1 MPMNL
6 TDPILVLGAGESGVG
21 SALLAKSLGARA
33 FVSDAGEGKGPGVAE
48 LDAAGIAHEIGG
60 HQPNNWDD
68 TTVVVKSPG
77 IPDNAPVVQTCRDQG
92 REVISEI
99 EYASRMHMAL
109 GHTTPVVAVT
119 GANGKTTTTSMID
132 HMLRHEG
139 WDTDCVGNIGTSWAR
154 RLSERVARNE
164 GAAEATVIEV
174 SSFQLDGTRTFRPN
188 VGVLLNIT
196 PDHLDR
202 YGYEMANYAASK
214 WRITASQTEA
224 DHLIYNADCE
234 WTQRMLDQRGTSA
247 QLLPVSAERTLDEV
261 MRDGHGGGLDPQ
273 DNSQFILQHFN
284 SFSMTIQKLAVQ
296 GKHNLFNSMAA
307 SMSGRVLDLRKEGI
321 RESLQSFEGVEHR
334 LEFVQEVNGITFI
347 NDSKATNVNSVWYA
361 LECANAPV
369 IWIAGGID
377 KGNDYS
383 TLLPLVRDKV
393 KHLICMGKNNAK
405 LHAAFDDLVESS
417 WDVSS
422 AEEAVAKA
430 YELGLPG
437 ETALLSP
444 ACASFDLFGS
454 YEQRGRAFKA
464 AVRQL

>member
-1 MPMNL
+1 MNL
-6 TDPILVLGAGESGVG
+6 TDPILILGAGESGVG
-21 SALLAKSLGARA
+21 SALLAQSLGARA
-33 FVSDAGEGKGPGVAE
+33 FVSDAGEGKEPGVAE
-48 LDAAGIAHEIGG
+48 LEAAGIAHEVGG
-60 HQPNNWDD
+60 HQPNVWDE

-99 EYASRMHMAL
+99 EYASRVHKAL

-154 RLSERVARNE
+154 RLSERVSRDE

-224 DHLIYNADCE
+224 DHLIYNADCA

-247 QLLPVSAERTLDEV
+247 QLLPVSAERTLDKV

-321 RESLQSFEGVEHR
+321 RESLQTFEGVEHR
-334 LEFVQEVNGITFI
+334 LEFVQEVNGIMFI

-405 LHAAFDDLVESS
+405 LHAAFDDLVEGS

>member
-1 MPMNL
+1 MNL

-21 SALLAKSLGARA
+21 SALLAKSLGACA

-48 LDAAGIAHEIGG
+48 LEAAGIAHEVGG
-60 HQPNNWDD
+60 HQPDGWQDS
-68 TTVVVKSPG
+68 TVVVKSPG
-77 IPDNAPVVQTCRDQG
+77 IPENAPVVQTCRDQG

-99 EYASRMHMAL
+99 EYASRVHSAL

-174 SSFQLDGTRTFRPN
+174 SSFQLDGTRTFRPH

-202 YGYEMANYAASK
+202 YGDEMANYAASK

-234 WTQRMLDQRGTSA
+234 WTQRMLDHRGTSA

-393 KHLICMGKNNAK
+393 KHLICLGKNNAK
-405 LHAAFDDLVESS
+405 LHDAFDDLVESS

-430 YELGLPG
+430 YELGLSG

>member
-1 MPMNL
+1 MNL
-6 TDPILVLGAGESGVG
+6 TEPILILGAGESGVG
-21 SALLAKSLGARA
+21 SALLAKALGARA
-33 FVSDAGEGKGPGVAE
+33 FVSEAGEGQGPGVSE
-48 LDAAGIAHEIGG
+48 LQSAGIECEVGG
-60 HQPNNWDD
+60 HQPQRWED
-68 TTVVVKSPG
+68 TSVVVKSPG
-77 IPDNAPVVQTCRDQG
+77 IPDTAPVVQTCISQG

-99 EYASRMHMAL
+99 EYASRAHRAM
-109 GHTTPVVAVT
+109 GHNNPVVAVT
-119 GANGKTTTTSMID
+119 GANGKTTTTAMID
-132 HMLRHEG
+132 HLLRNEG

-154 RLSERVARNE
+154 RLSERLTHNE
-164 GAAEATVIEV
+164 APAQATVLEV
-174 SSFQLDGTRTFRPN
+174 SSFQLDGTSTFRPN
-188 VGVLLNIT
+188 IGLLLNIT

-224 DHLIYNADCE
+224 DHLIYNADCP
-234 WTQRMLDQRGTSA
+234 WTQRMLDQAGTSA
-247 QLLPVSAERTLDEV
+247 QLLPISAERTLDEV
-261 MRDGHGGGLDPQ
+261 MHKGHGGGLDSQ

-307 SMSGRVLDLRKEGI
+307 GMTGRVLDLRKEGI

-361 LECANAPV
+361 LECATAPV

-383 TLLPLVRDKV
+383 TLVPLVRDKV

-405 LHAAFDDLVESS
+405 LHSAFDELVESS
-417 WDVSS
+417 WDVRS

-430 YELGLPG
+430 YELGTPG
-437 ETALLSP
+437 DTAMLSP

>member
-1 MPMNL
+1 MNL

-21 SALLAKSLGARA
+21 SALLAQSLGARA

-48 LDAAGIAHEIGG
+48 LEAAGIAHEIGG
-60 HQPNNWDD
+60 HQPDGWQD
-68 TTVVVKSPG
+68 TTVVIKSPG

-99 EYASRMHMAL
+99 EYASRVHNAL

-154 RLSERVARNE
+154 RLSERVAQNE

-417 WDVSS
+417 WDVGS

-430 YELGLPG
+430 YELGMPG

>member
-1 MPMNL
+1 MNL

-21 SALLAKSLGARA
+21 SALLAQSLGARA

-48 LDAAGIAHEIGG
+48 LEAAGIAHEIGG
-60 HQPNNWDD
+60 HQPDGWDD
-68 TTVVVKSPG
+68 TTVVIKSPG

-99 EYASRMHMAL
+99 EYASRVHKAL
-109 GHTTPVVAVT
+109 GHSTPVVAVT

-202 YGYEMANYAASK
+202 YGYEMSNYAASK

-307 SMSGRVLDLRKEGI
+307 SMTGRVLVLRKEGI

>member
-1 MPMNL
+1 MNL

-21 SALLAKSLGARA
+21 CALLAQSIGASA
-33 FVSDAGEGKGPGVAE
+33 FVSDAGAEKGPGVAE
-48 LDAAGIAHEIGG
+48 LQAVGISNEVGG
-60 HQPNNWDD
+60 HQPKSWSDAKI
-68 TTVVVKSPG
+68 VIKSPG
-77 IPDNAPVVQTCRDQG
+77 IPDDAEVVQTCRNQG

-99 EYASRMHMAL
+99 EYASRIFRKL
-109 GHTTPVVAVT
+109 GHTNPVVAVT
-119 GANGKTTTTSMID
+119 GSNGKTTTASMID

-139 WDTDCVGNIGTSWAR
+139 WATDCVGNIGTSWAR
-154 RLSERVARNE
+154 RLSERINRDE
-164 GAAEATVIEV
+164 EPAEVTILEV
-174 SSFQLDGTRTFRPN
+174 SSFQLDGTNSFRPS
-188 VGVLLNIT
+188 VGVILNIT

-202 YGYEMANYAASK
+202 YNYKMEQYAASK
-214 WRITASQTEA
+214 WRITASQTET
-224 DHLIYNADCE
+224 DCLIYNADCQ
-234 WTQRMLDQRGTSA
+234 WTLRMLDQLGTSA
-247 QLLPVSAERTLDEV
+247 KLLPLSAERSLDEV
-261 MRDGHGGGLDPQ
+261 TRSSHGGGLDPQ
-273 DNSQFILQHFN
+273 DHSKFILQHFN

-307 SMSGRVLDLRKEGI
+307 GMAGRVLDLRKEGI

-347 NDSKATNVNSVWYA
+347 NDSKATNVNSAWYA

-383 TLLPLVRDKV
+383 TLIPLVRDKV
-393 KHLICMGKNNAK
+393 KHLICMGKNNTK
-405 LHAAFDDLVESS
+405 LHAAFDELVEGSH
-417 WDVSS
+417 DVNS

-454 YEQRGRAFKA
+454 YEQRGRAFKT

>member
-1 MPMNL
+1 MTL
-6 TDPILVLGAGESGVG
+6 TDPILILGAGESGVG
-21 SALLAKSLGARA
+21 SALLAQSLGARA

-48 LDAAGIAHEIGG
+48 LEAAGIAHEIGG
-60 HQPNNWDD
+60 HQPNGWDD

-99 EYASRMHMAL
+99 EYASRVHKAL

-154 RLSERVARNE
+154 RLSERVTRDE

-284 SFSMTIQKLAVQ
+284 SFTMTIQKLAVQ

-321 RESLQSFEGVEHR
+321 RESLQTFEGVEHR
-334 LEFVQEVNGITFI
+334 LEFVQEVNGIMFI

-383 TLLPLVRDKV
+383 ILVPLVRDKV
-393 KHLICMGKNNAK
+393 KHMICMGNNNK
-405 LHAAFDDLVESS
+405 PLHDAFDGLVESS
-417 WDVSS
+417 HDVGS
-422 AEEAVAKA
+422 AEEAVALA
-430 YELGLPG
+430 YHLGMPG
-437 ETALLSP
+437 DQALLSP

-454 YEQRGRAFKA
+454 YEQRGRAFKN
-464 AVRQL
+464 AVRAL